1 MIFLR
6 APKRENFLKRLL
18 VIACAL
24 ALGACAAQQSA
35 VQSADST
42 SEGQEVQAS
51 RGSAETRRDR
61 QRKSD
66 DYYVGSLERRDKTGS
81 RINRVRRRGEPDEDS
96 TAGKRVETIS
106 GEQLEEIEQRGGTV
120 VIGGEG

>member
-1 MIFLR
+1 M
-6 APKRENFLKRLL
+6 KRLL

-35 VQSADST
+35 MQSADATTEAQQAQT
-42 SEGQEVQAS
+42 SED
-51 RGSAETRRDR
+51 SAGVRREE

-66 DYYVGSLERRDKTGS
+66 QTYVTSLERRDKTGS
-81 RINRVRRRGEPDEDS
+81 RINRVRRRGEPEEDN
-96 TAGKRVETIS
+96 TAGKRVETVS
-106 GEQLEEIEQRGGTV
+106 GEQLEEIEQKGGTV

>member
-1 MIFLR
+1 M
-6 APKRENFLKRLL
+6 KKLL

-35 VQSADST
+35 MQSADSAADA
-42 SEGQEVQAS
+42 QQAQAS
-51 RGSAETRRDR
+51 EDSAGVRRER
-61 QRKSD
+61 QRKND

-81 RINRVRRRGEPDEDS
+81 RIGRVRRTGEPEEDR

-106 GEQLEEIEQRGGTV
+106 GEQLEEIEERGGTV

>member
-1 MIFLR
+1 M
-6 APKRENFLKRLL
+6 KKLL

-35 VQSADST
+35 LQSADAAT
-42 SEGQEVQAS
+42 EAQQAQESED
-51 RGSAETRRDR
+51 SAGVRRER
-61 QRKSD
+61 QRKKD

-81 RINRVRRRGEPDEDS
+81 RIGRVRRTGEPEEDR

-106 GEQLEEIEQRGGTV
+106 GEQLEEIEERGGTV

>member
-1 MIFLR
+1 M
-6 APKRENFLKRLL
+6 KKLL

-35 VQSADST
+35 LQSADSAPD
-42 SEGQEVQAS
+42 EQQAQAAEE
-51 RGSAETRRDR
+51 SAAVRREKR
-61 QRKSD
+61 RKSD
-66 DYYVGSLERRDKTGS
+66 QTYVTSLERRDKTGS
-81 RINRVRRRGEPDEDS
+81 RIGRVRRTGEPEEDR

-106 GEQLEEIEQRGGTV
+106 GEQLEEIEERGGTV